1 MDIHN
6 FITDIHK
13 SVMDTRKSIMDI
25 HNSIYGYPLFG
36 IMDIHKNMYLM
47 PTSKPVSMT
56 SQSLYCRG
64 HRSWHQS
71 IVIMDIHKS
80 NYWYTC
86 IESWLSIGGIM
97 DIHRWNYGYP

>member
-36 IMDIHKNMYLM
+36 ILDIHKKHVSDANFEA
-47 PTSKPVSMT
+47 SKYDVT
-56 SQSLYCRG
+56 TTLL
-64 HRSWHQS
+64 SWS
-71 IVIMDIHKS
+71 
-80 NYWYTC
+80 
-86 IESWLSIGGIM
+86 
-97 DIHRWNYGYP
+97 